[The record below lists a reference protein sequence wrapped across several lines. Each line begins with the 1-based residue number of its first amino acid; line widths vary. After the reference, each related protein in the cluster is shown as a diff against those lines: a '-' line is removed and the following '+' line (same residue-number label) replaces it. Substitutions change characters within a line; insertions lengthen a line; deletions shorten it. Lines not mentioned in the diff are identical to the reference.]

1 MFLRR
6 LLAAGSVLM
15 LGACASERGDYQ
27 PHPAAQAYVPV
38 VSPYAYRVGAGDELA
53 LRFVVNPDLNAPVL
67 VGPDGT
73 AAFPLISSVPVAG
86 LTVPELDQVLT
97 QRYGQVL
104 RNPEVQVLVSGYGS
118 QQFYVA
124 GEVKN
129 PGVFPMRGQLTVA
142 QAVTTAG
149 GMLDTA
155 RLGKVVLIRQRPGER
170 YPLVRIMDVKALYRR
185 GVDNDPGPVLP
196 GDLIFVPKSRIA
208 EVDQA
213 VDQYVTRAIPF
224 GDAIAYDLI
233 YSRH

>member
-1 MFLRR
+1 MSLRR
-6 LLAAGSVLM
+6 LLASALALVVVG
-15 LGACASERGDYQ
+15 CADRPGDFQ
-27 PHPAAQAYVPV
+27 PHPTASANVPI
-38 VSPYAYRVGAGDELA
+38 VSPYPYRVGAGDEIG

-73 AAFPLISSVPVAG
+73 AAFPLISSFPVAG
-86 LTVPELDQVLT
+86 LTVPELDRALT
-97 QRYGQVL
+97 QRYALVL
-104 RNPEVQVLVSGYGS
+104 RNPQVQVVVSGYGS

-129 PGVFPMRGQLTVA
+129 PGVFAMKGQLTVA

-155 RLGKVVLIRQRPGER
+155 RLGKVVLIRQRPGQA
-170 YPLVRIMDVKALYRR
+170 YPLVRIMDIRTLYRR
-185 GVDNDPGPVLP
+185 GTDNDPGPVLP
-196 GDLIFVPKSRIA
+196 GDLVFVPKSRIA

-224 GDAIAYDLI
+224 GDALVYDFAFN
-233 YSRH
+233 H